1 MSILPWYTGLLLGF
15 AEFFAMHHVRVFKVA
30 SSLLSF
36 INCSQIVTRVLLNKP
51 SYTDNVN
58 QTPYFAGIIFG
69 SIIWVVFCWVTR
81 LINREHN
88 SSFVCTF

>member
-1 MSILPWYTGLLLGF
+1 MAPVPIDTWF
-15 AEFFAMHHVRVFKVA
+15 VA
-30 SSLLSF
+30 
-36 INCSQIVTRVLLNKP
+36 IVPRVLLNKP

-81 LINREHN
+81 LIRQDIHLIVEEEEK
-88 SSFVCTF
+88 